1 MIIIGQV
8 LIAILTIVGPWL
20 VLSLAQIRNYT
31 LQIFFI
37 LVIAFVFF
45 LRAKRKQKVSYKT
58 DEVTTWSSLKDSIQ
72 IALVGMAV
80 LLMVGN
86 TGGFGSWVLPL
97 IFVYYFFHVLAN
109 NLFINLLTLGLNLI
123 FIYFFTSEFSEVHYG
138 AVLSLIIFAPIAI
151 FAQKYYIKAIKD
163 NWQLELEREKVTYY
177 NLYAEK
183 QQNELLKRKS
193 KTTISDGHLSDFIS
207 DLIPQID
214 NLQKE
219 SRFPQNQ
226 LVISAQLTKIGLA
239 LRQALKKG

>member
-8 LIAILTIVGPWL
+8 LIAILTIVSPWL
-20 VLSLAQIRNYT
+20 VLSSPQMRGYT
-31 LQIFFI
+31 LQFFFI
-37 LVIAFVFF
+37 LVIVFVFF
-45 LRAKRKQKVSYKT
+45 LRAKRKHKLSYKT
-58 DEVTTWSSLKDSIQ
+58 DEMSVWSSLKDSIQ
-72 IALVGMAV
+72 IALVGIAV
-80 LLMVGN
+80 LLMIGN

-97 IFVYYFFHVLAN
+97 FFVYYFFHVFAN
-109 NLFINLLTLGLNLI
+109 NLVVNLLALGLNLF
-123 FIYFFTSEFSEVHYG
+123 FIYFFTPTFSEVHYG

-151 FAQKYYIKAIKD
+151 FAQKYYNQAIKD

-193 KTTISDGHLSDFIS
+193 KTTISEGHLSDFIS
-207 DLIPQID
+207 GLIPQID